1 MKFASKNRSAASCK
15 PSCNTCNC
23 NRTTKGSANVN
34 VNNTYAKTKIA
45 NPTVVWDYKESI
57 KSDIADTTNNTE
69 NENTSKCPSKFDYNK
84 ISKEGKS
91 SRANRG
97 RLNAMVLG

>member
-1 MKFASKNRSAASCK
+1 MKFASKNRSTASCK

-57 KSDIADTTNNTE
+57 KSDIADNSNNTS
-69 NENTSKCPSKFDYNK
+69 TTFDNYQTHD
-84 ISKEGKS
+84 IVVQ
-91 SRANRG
+91 A
-97 RLNAMVLG
+97 L